1 MIGIKVKQ
9 YLDENG
15 IKYSFLSEKIGI
27 PMNVL
32 SPLLNGKRKMSV
44 EEYFL
49 ICNALELPVDTF
61 ESRRGG
67 VKNVGTKWYFEA
79 QERNV
84 KDLERRVKRLELIC
98 LEEAR
103 NKIASLRNSEAGTVV
118 KDECLTIEEII
129 NKKTNA

>member
-1 MIGIKVKQ
+1 MWV
-9 YLDENG
+9 
-15 IKYSFLSEKIGI
+15 
-27 PMNVL
+27 P
-32 SPLLNGKRKMSV
+32 
-44 EEYFL
+44 
-49 ICNALELPVDTF
+49 
-61 ESRRGG
+61 
-67 VKNVGTKWYFEA
+67 KWYFEA

-129 NKKTNA
+129 NTGEKKKGFGKKGEALFSRLKEIVKKGKSIGSQLLLLISTAYRLLLSCIRKDNMQFLGGLVNILVGC

>member
-1 MIGIKVKQ
+1 MKLIGIKVKQ

-32 SPLLNGKRKMSV
+32 SPLLNGKRKMRV

-61 ESRRGG
+61 EP
-67 VKNVGTKWYFEA
+67 
-79 QERNV
+79 
-84 KDLERRVKRLELIC
+84 
-98 LEEAR
+98 EE
-103 NKIASLRNSEAGTVV
+103 EV
-118 KDECLTIEEII
+118 
-129 NKKTNA
+129 

>member
-9 YLDENG
+9 YLDEKG

-49 ICNALELPVDTF
+49 ICNALELPVYTF
-61 ESRRGG
+61 EP
-67 VKNVGTKWYFEA
+67 
-79 QERNV
+79 
-84 KDLERRVKRLELIC
+84 
-98 LEEAR
+98 EE
-103 NKIASLRNSEAGTVV
+103 EV
-118 KDECLTIEEII
+118 
-129 NKKTNA
+129 

>member
-49 ICNALELPVDTF
+49 ICNALELPVIHLNQK
-61 ESRRGG
+61 RRCE
-67 VKNVGTKWYFEA
+67 NVGTKMVF
-79 QERNV
+79 
-84 KDLERRVKRLELIC
+84 
-98 LEEAR
+98 
-103 NKIASLRNSEAGTVV
+103 
-118 KDECLTIEEII
+118 
-129 NKKTNA
+129 